1 MIFDDITIQ
10 LKQSN
15 KDLNLIGQNTNET
28 NEYLEL
34 SIDTFKQGFSNLIDF
49 FKGQSLAQLE
59 EKREMADVFKKLLA
73 KNGTASGASATVTN
87 DDKTFNGL
95 ITNFKGLNLVLGTLA
110 ATAGVTAGLFA
121 GFVNNL
127 RLTLKAFK
135 AVIKPFSFNVSGFT
149 KFVTTVQT
157 FTTGLSKFI
166 GYIGN
171 RFSVLSEMIKS
182 FASNSTMLSKLKGV
196 FTFFANIGKK
206 LLTPLF
212 VIYETVKGAIEGYDA
227 EGFVGLIKGAIVG
240 FFKGFIG
247 EFLDLIKSAVS
258 WVAGF
263 LGFEEVEKLL
273 DSFSFVDLFKNIID
287 SIFTLASD
295 IVGWFK
301 NQFGFTGEGM
311 PSFSELVL
319 GLITLP
325 HNLMKT
331 VVGKIAGFFGFD
343 QVEGELEAFD
353 FKDLVKRI
361 ISSLTDMVSS
371 AADYVIGKFKSAGTA
386 IADIVPDMDS
396 IKNFLK
402 GVLRNIL
409 PVADASSSWFSIKNL
424 VAKAIPDSVYE
435 FAGIDPKTGSITD
448 SAVGNVIVG
457 APTAIRNEEAAQ
469 SMQQTQNENTAL
481 QSQAAGSGKAP
492 TMNSNSTVNNV
503 SSSNTT
509 VVRPQ
514 VMPSRQPNSPSD
526 MIWNGGAN
534 TATQ

>member
-1 MIFDDITIQ
+1 
-10 LKQSN
+10 
-15 KDLNLIGQNTNET
+15 
-28 NEYLEL
+28 
-34 SIDTFKQGFSNLIDF
+34 
-49 FKGQSLAQLE
+49 
-59 EKREMADVFKKLLA
+59 
-73 KNGTASGASATVTN
+73 
-87 DDKTFNGL
+87 
-95 ITNFKGLNLVLGTLA
+95 
-110 ATAGVTAGLFA
+110 
-121 GFVNNL
+121 
-127 RLTLKAFK
+127 
-135 AVIKPFSFNVSGFT
+135 
-149 KFVTTVQT
+149 
-157 FTTGLSKFI
+157 
-166 GYIGN
+166 
-171 RFSVLSEMIKS
+171 
-182 FASNSTMLSKLKGV
+182 
-196 FTFFANIGKK
+196 
-206 LLTPLF
+206 
-212 VIYETVKGAIEGYDA
+212 
-227 EGFVGLIKGAIVG
+227 
-240 FFKGFIG
+240 
-247 EFLDLIKSAVS
+247 
-258 WVAGF
+258 
-263 LGFEEVEKLL
+263 
-273 DSFSFVDLFKNIID
+273 VDLFKNIID
-287 SIFTLASD
+287 TVFQAFSDIANAVMSVWDSVKKQFNKVLNFFGIGSDEKEEAAAKEYDAAKKRERDFRGATAVGTNDKGDTFRSTRRELTANRGLVENVEEAEQAVKDKGFRVLKGDERKAFNKSLAENTSAKKKAYEDIKNAPKMADYMPDFSKIFTKIGESISGFVTGAVD
-295 IVGWFK
+295 WVK
-301 NQFGFTGEGM
+301 EQFGFTGEGM

-325 HNLMKT
+325 YNLIKT
-331 VVGKIAGFFGFD
+331 VIGKIAGFFGFD
-343 QVEGELEAFD
+343 EVASQLEALD
-353 FKDLVKRI
+353 FKDIIKKV
-361 ISSLTDMVSS
+361 ISSITDMVSS
-371 AADYVIGKFKSAGTA
+371 AIDYIIDKFKSAGTA

-448 SAVGNVIVG
+448 SAVGEVIVG